1 MTLFSPAMFPL
12 LSPPIPDEE
21 LVSQTALPSSGQLV
35 SLLAARILSGAPAL
49 TLGLRVHTNSS
60 APSWPG
66 GY

>member
-12 LSPPIPDEE
+12 FSPPITDEE
-21 LVSQTALPSSGQLV
+21 LVPQTALPSSGQLV
-35 SLLAARILSGAPAL
+35 SLPAARILSGTPAP
-49 TLGLRVHTNSS
+49 TLGLRVHTDSS